1 MVGRAKGKFRKMNEF
16 IRKAVRFIDK
26 EAGTNIES
34 SVKKVLDKLYRM
46 IDKIT

>member
-1 MVGRAKGKFRKMNEF
+1 MAKWARGEFGKMNEF

-34 SVKKVLDKLYRM
+34 SIKKVLDKLYRM
-46 IDKIT
+46 IDKIA

>member
-1 MVGRAKGKFRKMNEF
+1 MAKWARGEFGKMNEF

-34 SVKKVLDKLYRM
+34 SIIVFFADKLQ
-46 IDKIT
+46 